1 MAEVHLRRINSENIF
16 ECLALQVADDQ
27 AQFVASNAK
36 SLAQAGVNPALV
48 PLAIYDSA
56 ARGFEFSPPVPM
68 VGFTVYEL
76 TAGVGFIL
84 RLMVDK
90 QHQRKGYGR
99 AAMREVI
106 RRLRLTPEVEMIA
119 TSYKRGNTAAAH
131 LYESLGFVPWD
142 IAYVQDNADEVYVC
156 LEE

>member
-1 MAEVHLRRINSENIF
+1 VHLRRINSANIS
-16 ECLALQVADDQ
+16 ECLALRLEDEQ

-36 SLAQAGVNPALV
+36 SLAQASTNPARV

-56 ARGFEFSPPVPM
+56 ARGFEFVPPVPM
-68 VGFTVYEL
+68 VGFTLYEL

-84 RLMVDK
+84 RLMVDR
-90 QHQRKGYGR
+90 QHQGKGYGK

-119 TSYKRGNTAAAH
+119 TSYKIGNAAAAH
-131 LYESLGFVPWD
+131 LYGSLGFVPWD
-142 IAYVQDNADEVYVC
+142 IAYAQDNADEVYVR
-156 LEE
+156 LAQ

>member
-1 MAEVHLRRINSENIF
+1 MAEAHLRRVNSENVS
-16 ECLALQVADDQ
+16 ECVALQVADEQ
-27 AQFVASNAK
+27 TQFVASNAK
-36 SLAQAGVNPALV
+36 SLAQASVNSALV

-90 QHQRKGYGR
+90 QHQGKGYGK

-106 RRLRLTPEVEMIA
+106 RRLRLTPEVELIA
-119 TSYKRGNTAAAH
+119 TSYKRGNAVAAH
-131 LYESLGFVPWD
+131 LYESLGFVPWE
-142 IAYVQDNADEVYVC
+142 ISYAQDSADEVYMR
-156 LEE
+156 LAE